1 MKPFVLE
8 KLAKEERV
16 AFDQMVDVQEQLVEE
31 TRDTE
36 EANIAKKKGDE
47 GEPRDCSSDRLPDSG
62 GGKRTS
68 VGEL

>member
-1 MKPFVLE
+1 
-8 KLAKEERV
+8 
-16 AFDQMVDVQEQLVEE
+16 MVNVQEQLVEE
-31 TRDTE
+31 TRDRE
-36 EANIAKKKGDE
+36 EADIAKKKGDE